1 MRGGRRLDDAA
12 TSHAMLGRRAT
23 RARDTARFT
32 ALEDMIRELA
42 PFPPSYDV
50 SAGQDTG
57 FAEWRYTD
65 LLGGIY
71 LSTQST
77 EINCRIMALAA
88 VSLDDRRVDARI
100 GHAAA
105 KEPEEDVEARV
116 QDKGPKGGGRWP
128 IKASWTSA
136 LHEARLANET

>member
-12 TSHAMLGRRAT
+12 TSRAMLGQRAT

-88 VSLDDRRVDARI
+88 VNRVLDRVALRLEKFAHDQSVGFFIFYNQYPGHRASLV
-100 GHAAA
+100 
-105 KEPEEDVEARV
+105 K
-116 QDKGPKGGGRWP
+116 Q
-128 IKASWTSA
+128 T
-136 LHEARLANET
+136 N